1 MIEKGNRYVHGST
14 AEKLQYDV
22 YQENKVLKAKKRYRN
37 NNKAKLK
44 TICYVMML
52 FLACLTVIYR
62 YAMITE
68 LNYKIAKINKSYNE
82 LRNENT
88 RLKVEIDKE
97 TDLNKIRAAAES
109 RLGMQRPDKYQIVYV
124 NVPKIDFT
132 ETVETNTPANNTKS
146 DMFAIVWN
154 KMGRLTHLL
163 Y

>member
-22 YQENKVLKAKKRYRN
+22 YQENKVLKDKKRYRN

-68 LNYKIAKINKSYNE
+68 LNYKIAKINKGYNE
-82 LRNENT
+82 LRNENA

-109 RLGMQRPDKYQIVYV
+109 RLGMQRPDKYQTVYV

-132 ETVETNTPANNTKS
+132 ETVETNTPADNTKS
-146 DMFAIVWN
+146 DMFAMVWN
-154 KMGRLTHLL
+154 KVGRLTHLL